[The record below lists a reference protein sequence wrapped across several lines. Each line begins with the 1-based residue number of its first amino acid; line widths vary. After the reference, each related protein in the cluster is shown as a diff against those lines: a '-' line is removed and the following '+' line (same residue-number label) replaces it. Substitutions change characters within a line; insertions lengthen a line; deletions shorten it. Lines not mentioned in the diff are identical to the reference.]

1 VGTTVPEEYVIFCG
15 TVANIRLRLVGASL
29 LGARSSACPSAP
41 VEPSARLAG
50 RCEIATT
57 LAEHAV
63 RRTTRIIPA
72 ADGSEVPVFGGGAVV
87 RERAAER

>member
-1 VGTTVPEEYVIFCG
+1 MGTTVPEEYVIFCG
-15 TVANIRLRLVGASL
+15 TVANSRLRLVGASL

-41 VEPSARLAG
+41 VEPSSRLAG
-50 RCEIATT
+50 RSKIATT

-72 ADGSEVPVFGGGAVV
+72 ADG
-87 RERAAER
+87 RACE

>member
-1 VGTTVPEEYVIFCG
+1 MGTTVPEEYVIFCG

-41 VEPSARLAG
+41 VEPSSRLAG
-50 RCEIATT
+50 RCKIIIATT

-72 ADGSEVPVFGGGAVV
+72 ADG
-87 RERAAER
+87 RACE

>member
-1 VGTTVPEEYVIFCG
+1 MGTTVPEEYVIFCG
-15 TVANIRLRLVGASL
+15 TVANSRLRLVGASL

-50 RCEIATT
+50 RCKIT

-72 ADGSEVPVFGGGAVV
+72 ADG
-87 RERAAER
+87 RACE